1 MSSAVTVIEL
11 TEPPEGRR
19 LDRAARD
26 DLRTRLRSVAR
37 EKPGCLVITVAGA
50 CWHQAP
56 ELGTTDPAEFHQSA
70 VATSFSALSEQVF
83 QLPFPVVVSLDG
95 PVSGFGVALAL
106 AADVRFA
113 GPRATL
119 SFGGPASAAAL
130 LGGAG
135 WLVTRAVGAATFSD
149 LAWTGMVLD
158 AEAAARRGL
167 VTTVTPHP
175 EEAARELAETLA
187 AVPAA
192 TTSALKRG
200 LTSRQR
206 PDLAAA
212 LDYESWLVGVA
223 TGGVGPSA

>member
-1 MSSAVTVIEL
+1 VTVVDL
-11 TEPPEGRR
+11 AEPPEGRR

-26 DLRTRLRSVAR
+26 DLRSRLRSVTK
-37 EKPGCLVITVAGA
+37 EKPGCLVIGVEGA

-56 ELGTTDPAEFHQSA
+56 EVGTSDPAEFRQPSA
-70 VATSFSALSEQVF
+70 AASFSALSEQLF
-83 QLPFPVVVSLDG
+83 HLPFPVVVALDG

-113 GPRATL
+113 GPGTTL

-158 AEAAARRGL
+158 AEASVRRGL
-167 VTTVTPHP
+167 ITSVTPHP
-175 EEAARELAETLA
+175 RDAARELAERLA
-187 AVPAA
+187 AVPAP

-200 LTSRQR
+200 LTNRQR

-212 LDYESWLVGVA
+212 LDYDSWLVGVA
-223 TGGVGPSA
+223 TAGPATSS

>member
-1 MSSAVTVIEL
+1 VTTIEL
-11 TEPPEGRR
+11 AKPPDGRP
-19 LDRAARD
+19 LDRAAREN
-26 DLRTRLRSVAR
+26 LRSRLRSVTR
-37 EKPGCLVITVAGA
+37 EKPGCLVIAVEGE

-56 ELGTTDPAEFHQSA
+56 ELGTTDRTEFSQPA
-70 VATSFSALSEQVF
+70 VAAHFSALSEQLF
-83 QLPFPVVVSLDG
+83 QLPFPVVVALDG
-95 PVSGFGVALAL
+95 PVSGFGLALAL
-106 AADVRFA
+106 AADVRLA
-113 GPRATL
+113 GPRATF

-135 WLVTRAVGAATFSD
+135 WLMTRAVGAAMFSD

-167 VTTVTPHP
+167 VTRVTPEP
-175 EEAARELAETLA
+175 LDAARELAETLA

-192 TTSALKRG
+192 TSSALKRG
-200 LTSRQR
+200 LTNRQR

-223 TGGVGPSA
+223 TAGPASSS